1 MRQSRSCQ
9 KEKEQS
15 HQSRLTGREMGENQ
29 GEQEPHLGDKEEGQS
44 GSMEERIS
52 STEKMGFEEGREG
65 KQREPS

>member
-15 HQSRLTGREMGENQ
+15 HPSRLTGREMGENQ
-29 GEQEPHLGDKEEGQS
+29 GEQEPHLSDKEEGQS

-52 STEKMGFEEGREG
+52 STEKMDFEEGREG